1 MTNSN
6 YLQRIL
12 HFHTPPT
19 GFRPPSRE
27 SLSHATTAPNTPQHV
42 TTYNRLTEPPTTAC
56 CDLRQSQYRQ
66 QENKRRAGTRRHTAS
81 SLAARRSSTVGEPT
95 VSRATAWLSREGIVC
110 ALRRPPA
117 EHRRQRGPPTHAVSG
132 GIGRRQPPAG
142 SAATTRDTMGLTTPS
157 PLAFKAGHN
166 RFSHD
171 LRQLGQLVQLLSYN
185 PRPRGLVLHSIR
197 IGTYPL
203 PLPTGAGQAVR
214 RDVMCPWK
222 PHLRMRS

>member
-1 MTNSN
+1 MC
-6 YLQRIL
+6 
-12 HFHTPPT
+12 
-19 GFRPPSRE
+19 
-27 SLSHATTAPNTPQHV
+27 AP
-42 TTYNRLTEPPTTAC
+42 
-56 CDLRQSQYRQ
+56 
-66 QENKRRAGTRRHTAS
+66 
-81 SLAARRSSTVGEPT
+81 
-95 VSRATAWLSREGIVC
+95 
-110 ALRRPPA
+110 RRPLA

-132 GIGRRQPPAG
+132 GTGRRHPPAG
-142 SAATTRDTMGLTTPS
+142 SVATTRDTMGLTTPS

-171 LRQLGQLVQLLSYN
+171 LRQLGQLVQPLSYN

-222 PHLRMRS
+222 PHLCMRS

>member
-1 MTNSN
+1 MISSN

-12 HFHTPPT
+12 HLRIPHT
-19 GFRPPSRE
+19 GSRPPSRE
-27 SLSHATTAPNTPQHV
+27 SLSHATTAPNTPQPT
-42 TTYNRLTEPPTTAC
+42 TTYNRLTEHTTTAS
-56 CDLRQSQYRQ
+56 CDFRQSQYRQ

-81 SLAARRSSTVGEPT
+81 SLAARQSSTTDVPT
-95 VSRATAWLSREGIVC
+95 VSRATAWLRRKGIVC
-110 ALRRPPA
+110 APRRPPA

-171 LRQLGQLVQLLSYN
+171 LRQLGQLVQPLSYN
-185 PRPRGLVLHSIR
+185 PRPRGLVLHNIR
-197 IGTYPL
+197 IGTYLL